1 MFDLIFGNKAV
12 LVPAI
17 IVIAVL
23 IICILGYIKAPPDM
37 AYIISG
43 LRKKPK
49 ILIGR
54 AGVRVPFLERV
65 DKLIVRQISVDIK
78 SDGYIP
84 TLDFIG
90 VDVDAVAKVRV
101 RTDDEGIKLAMR
113 NFLNITDAHGFEQ
126 AISDSLQGNMRE
138 IIGTI
143 TLKEICNDRKKF
155 GDEIQSKAQVDMN
168 ALGIEI
174 ISCNIQRVTDEKGLI
189 NALGQD
195 NMSQIQKNAS
205 IAKAEAERDIQIA
218 QAEAARQA
226 NEAQVASD
234 TQISIRKTELAVKQA
249 ELKET
254 SDIKKAAADAAYKIE
269 EQKQRRSLDI
279 ASTDADIAK
288 REKEVELAE
297 REITL
302 QERRLDADI
311 RKKADADKYAAEKKA
326 EAELYARKQEAEA
339 KRFEQ
344 EQIAEGIKAVGA
356 AEAEAIKAKAL
367 AEAEG
372 IDRKAEAMKKY
383 GEAAVVEMIM
393 NALPEI
399 AKNVAAPLTNVDS
412 ITMYGEGNSTKLI
425 EDIVSSTTQV
435 SNGMLNGLG
444 IDLRSLLAG
453 FVGGKVA
460 VPASAPSVEPTA
472 VTEGEAE

>member
-1 MFDLIFGNKAV
+1 MFDLLFGNKAV

-17 IVIAVL
+17 IVIAGL

-288 REKEVELAE
+288 REKEAELAE

-399 AKNVAAPLTNVDS
+399 AKNVATPLSNVDS